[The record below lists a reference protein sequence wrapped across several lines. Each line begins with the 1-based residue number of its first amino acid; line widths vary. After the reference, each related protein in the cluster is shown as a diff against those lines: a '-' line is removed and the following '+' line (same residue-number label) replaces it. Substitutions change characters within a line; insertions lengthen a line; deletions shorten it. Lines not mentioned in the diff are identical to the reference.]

1 MATTFLEDAARTQ
14 AAEAVAAIETQT
26 SAEVVVAVRSASGH
40 YAHTDARVGAGL
52 AFVVLMVLLFVPQE
66 IHLAVFP
73 PVVLLAFF
81 AGTLASRGLPPL
93 RRALTSRKLQE
104 EAVRTTAR
112 AAFTELGVSR
122 TSRRT
127 GILVFVSL
135 LERRVEVVADYGV
148 DSAALGTEWQ
158 EALAA
163 LSAALVASPSPEP
176 FFQALRR
183 VQAPLARVLPRMEDD
198 VNELPDMPGVVA

>member
-14 AAEAVAAIETQT
+14 AAEAIAAIESQT
-26 SAEVVVAVRSASGH
+26 AAEVVVSVRRASSD
-40 YAHTDARVGAGL
+40 YAHTNAWLGAGI
-52 AFVVLMVLLFVPQE
+52 AYVNLMVLLFIPQE
-66 IHLAVFP
+66 VHLFAFP
-73 PVVLLAFF
+73 PVVLLSFF
-81 AGTLASRGLPPL
+81 GGALLGRALPPL

-104 EAVRTTAR
+104 ASVRTAAR
-112 AAFTELGVSR
+112 AAFTELGVSH

-135 LERRVEVVADYGV
+135 LERRVEVVTDYGV
-148 DSAALGTEWQ
+148 DPSLMGPEWQ
-158 EALAA
+158 DALTQ
-163 LSAALVASPSPEP
+163 LSAALAASTSPEP

-183 VQAPLARVLPRMEDD
+183 IQAPLARVLPRLEDD

>member
-1 MATTFLEDAARTQ
+1 MATTFLEEAARTQ
-14 AAEAVAAIETQT
+14 AAEAVAAIESQT
-26 SAEVVVAVRSASGH
+26 SAEVVVAVRSISGN
-40 YAHTDARVGAGL
+40 YAHTDARVGASL
-52 AFVVLMVLLFVPQE
+52 AFVVLMVLLFIPQE

-81 AGTLASRGLPPL
+81 AGTLASRGLPAL

-135 LERRVEVVADYGV
+135 FERRVDVVADYGV
-148 DSAALGTEWQ
+148 DTAALGAEWQ

-163 LSAALVASPSPEP
+163 LSAALVASSSPEP

-183 VQAPLARVLPRMEDD
+183 VQPPLARVLPRMDDD
-198 VNELPDMPGVVA
+198 VNELPDLPGVVA